1 VVKAMEMRGINANE
15 QNLILE
21 QKLVH
26 SATPSFGSIEIRLPN
41 DRFRSLPIEPQIPS
55 VHRELDLIA
64 RLISSISYLIQKLFH
79 FLLFRPETHFK
90 LQEGTASQTSEIA
103 SSPNQVVRSERKGRK
118 NPLKRAFRKLKNKF
132 KNVLSSIAKE
142 FSEKVFSYFKTTK
155 IGSLITTKSRFF
167 SE

>member
-1 VVKAMEMRGINANE
+1 MRGISPND

-21 QKLVH
+21 QRLVH

-41 DRFRSLPIEPQIPS
+41 DRFRILPIESNIPS
-55 VHRELDLIA
+55 IHRELDLIA
-64 RLISSISYLIQKLFH
+64 RLVSSISDLIEKLFQ

-103 SSPNQVVRSERKGRK
+103 LPPNQIVRSKQKGRK
-118 NPLKRAFRKLKNKF
+118 NPLRRAFRKLKNKS

-155 IGSLITTKSRFF
+155 IGSLITTKSKFF
-167 SE
+167 

>member
-1 VVKAMEMRGINANE
+1 MEMRGINANE

-21 QKLVH
+21 QRLVN

-41 DRFRSLPIEPQIPS
+41 DRFRILPIEPHIPS
-55 VHRELDLIA
+55 IHRELNLIA
-64 RLISSISYLIQKLFH
+64 RLVSSISDLTEKLFQ

-103 SSPNQVVRSERKGRK
+103 SPPNQVTRSERKGRK
-118 NPLKRAFRKLKNKF
+118 NPLRRAFRKLKNKF

-155 IGSLITTKSRFF
+155 IGSLITAKSRFF

>member
-1 VVKAMEMRGINANE
+1 MEMRGINANE

-21 QKLVH
+21 QRLVH

-41 DRFRSLPIEPQIPS
+41 DRFRISPIEPHIPS
-55 VHRELDLIA
+55 IHRELNLIA
-64 RLISSISYLIQKLFH
+64 RLISFISYLVQKLSE
-79 FLLFRPETHFK
+79 FLSSRPETHFK
-90 LQEGTASQTSEIA
+90 LQEGTAGQTPEIA
-103 SSPNQVVRSERKGRK
+103 LPPNQVVRSERKGRK

-142 FSEKVFSYFKTTK
+142 FSEKVFSYFKATK

>member
-1 VVKAMEMRGINANE
+1 MEMRGINPNE

-21 QKLVH
+21 QRLVH

-41 DRFRSLPIEPQIPS
+41 DRFRISPNEPHIPS
-55 VHRELDLIA
+55 IHGELPLIA
-64 RLISSISYLIQKLFH
+64 RLISSISHLIQKLFQ
-79 FLLFRPETHFK
+79 FLLFRHETHFK
-90 LQEGTASQTSEIA
+90 LQERTASQTSEIA
-103 SSPNQVVRSERKGRK
+103 LPPNQVVQSERKGRK
-118 NPLKRAFRKLKNKF
+118 NPLRRAFRKLKNKF

-142 FSEKVFSYFKTTK
+142 FSEKVFNYFKTTK